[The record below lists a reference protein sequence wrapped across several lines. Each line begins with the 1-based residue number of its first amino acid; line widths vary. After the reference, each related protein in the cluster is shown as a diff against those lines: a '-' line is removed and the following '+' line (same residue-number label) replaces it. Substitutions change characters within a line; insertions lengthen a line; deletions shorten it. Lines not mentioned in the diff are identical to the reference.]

1 MAEENL
7 PTEETNVPATS
18 PDRPPE
24 RKNMVTLVK
33 EWPLSRKLALAG
45 VIIIS
50 LALFGLIIF
59 QGRTADYQL
68 LYANLTEKDAA
79 SVVSWLKAENIAYQ
93 LKNNGKNIWI
103 PADILHETRLN
114 LAGNGLPTG
123 SGVGFEVFDK
133 QSFALTDYVQKVNYT
148 RALQGELSRTITS
161 LGPVDMARVHLAL
174 PEERLFKEQQ
184 KQPTASVIVT
194 LAEGQTLDT
203 QQVQGI
209 IHLVAGSISGLVP
222 ENITVVDSNG
232 VVLDGGQ
239 KEEEE
244 KFLSVDMLG
253 FQQQVE
259 SRLELRAQDLLDK
272 TIGRDKAMV
281 RVNANLDFSKVEK
294 TQELFDPEEPVIRS
308 EQVNREQSGA
318 PVTGGIPGVQSN
330 LQGVVPQQVADPQG
344 STSSTSRTTNYE
356 ISKTINK
363 IINPVGTI
371 QDLSVSIL
379 VADKVVPATEDTPA
393 SISPRTAE
401 ELQSIETMV
410 AAALG
415 IDLERG
421 DQISVTSMPFSEAP
435 EEIMIAEAP
444 PSNLLY
450 EYLPFVKLGLVAA
463 GALLTYLLLVR
474 PIVKTMKG
482 EIKEHY
488 KTVET
493 LEQEQRAQERA
504 LEMEQR
510 AAEEKITEDPVA
522 VIRRSILENPT
533 PAAHIL
539 KNWLQEA

>member
-1 MAEENL
+1 
-7 PTEETNVPATS
+7 
-18 PDRPPE
+18 
-24 RKNMVTLVK
+24 
-33 EWPLSRKLALAG
+33 
-45 VIIIS
+45 
-50 LALFGLIIF
+50 
-59 QGRTADYQL
+59 
-68 LYANLTEKDAA
+68 
-79 SVVSWLKAENIAYQ
+79 
-93 LKNNGKNIWI
+93 
-103 PADILHETRLN
+103 
-114 LAGNGLPTG
+114 
-123 SGVGFEVFDK
+123 
-133 QSFALTDYVQKVNYT
+133 
-148 RALQGELSRTITS
+148 
-161 LGPVDMARVHLAL
+161 
-174 PEERLFKEQQ
+174 
-184 KQPTASVIVT
+184 
-194 LAEGQTLDT
+194 
-203 QQVQGI
+203 
-209 IHLVAGSISGLVP
+209 
-222 ENITVVDSNG
+222 
-232 VVLDGGQ
+232 
-239 KEEEE
+239 
-244 KFLSVDMLG
+244 
-253 FQQQVE
+253 
-259 SRLELRAQDLLDK
+259 
-272 TIGRDKAMV
+272 
-281 RVNANLDFSKVEK
+281 
-294 TQELFDPEEPVIRS
+294 
-308 EQVNREQSGA
+308 
-318 PVTGGIPGVQSN
+318 
-330 LQGVVPQQVADPQG
+330 VADPQG